1 MNALLF
7 LVADHASA
15 RLFRVPGVN
24 RTPDELSRLDN
35 PAGHGHERDL
45 GSSAPGRGT
54 GGGEG
59 RRTAYE
65 SAHTLREHATEVFA
79 QHIAAAVARVTAA
92 EQGAHL
98 VIVAGPE
105 MLGVLRRHLPAG
117 HGTSREWPHNL
128 ANLPE
133 PELHRRLEE
142 AVTQLQ
148 GAAT

>member
-1 MNALLF
+1 MNAQLL

-15 RLFRVPGVN
+15 RLFRVPG
-24 RTPDELSRLDN
+24 RHGAPDELTRLDN

-45 GSSAPGRGT
+45 GTSAPGRGT

-65 SAHTLREHATEVFA
+65 PAHTLREHATEVFA
-79 QHIAAAVARVTAA
+79 QHIATAVARATAA
-92 EQGAHL
+92 EPAAPL

-105 MLGVLRRHLPAG
+105 MLGVLRRHLPIG
-117 HGTSREWPHNL
+117 HSAPREWPHNL

-133 PELHRRLEE
+133 PDLHRRLQE
-142 AVTQLQ
+142 AAIQLHES
-148 GAAT
+148 AA